1 VAALLGDRELR
12 QQIAERG
19 RADVEQHFD
28 WKKIGELQ
36 RASIQHLLP
45 PRVQIRLAEK
55 TDIPEISAIQAT
67 AQEASQWHPS
77 DYLAH
82 ECRVATV
89 EGRVVGFIVTR
100 RVAENEREILNI
112 AVHPDFRRLGIG
124 AQLLRFELNRA
135 PGAHFLEVRESNA
148 PARELYRRLGF
159 EVVGSRPGYYDDPPE
174 TGIVMRIF
182 S

>member
-1 VAALLGDRELR
+1 
-12 QQIAERG
+12 
-19 RADVEQHFD
+19 
-28 WKKIGELQ
+28 
-36 RASIQHLLP
+36 
-45 PRVQIRLAEK
+45 
-55 TDIPEISAIQAT
+55 
-67 AQEASQWHPS
+67 
-77 DYLAH
+77 
-82 ECRVATV
+82 V

-100 RVAENEREILNI
+100 SVGDREREVLNI

-124 AQLLRFELNRA
+124 TELLRSELVRS
-135 PGAHFLEVRESNA
+135 PGAHFLEVRESNT